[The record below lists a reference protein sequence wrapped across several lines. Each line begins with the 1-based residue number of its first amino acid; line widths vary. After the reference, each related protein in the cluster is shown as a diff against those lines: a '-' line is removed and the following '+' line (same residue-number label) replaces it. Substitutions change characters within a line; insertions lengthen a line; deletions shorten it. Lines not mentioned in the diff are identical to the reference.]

1 MAEEVGAD
9 RTVTWQ
15 HGLQVWVGVD
25 RTPETARRHV
35 SVAME
40 GFYKSS
46 FAPFERY
53 TPMGNAEDIAEFL
66 APYVEAGAT
75 TLNLT
80 PCGPDRTT
88 EIETVAEVRR
98 LLRG

>member
-9 RTVTWQ
+9 RKVTWQ
-15 HGLQVWVGVD
+15 HGLQVWIGVD
-25 RTPETARRHV
+25 ATPVAARRHV

-40 GFYKSS
+40 GFYNPASNPSS
-46 FAPFERY
+46 VTRRWA
-53 TPMGNAEDIAEFL
+53 TPNTSPSSWR
-66 APYVEAGAT
+66 PYVDAGAT

-88 EIETVAEVRR
+88 EIETVAEVKR
-98 LLRG
+98 LLQR